1 MEEIAIRKARFTE
14 HQIIAVL
21 KSVEAGRTVKDVCRE
36 AGISE
41 ASYYNWKAKFGGME
55 ASDIKKMKDLEDEN
69 RRLKQMF
76 ADLSLECRALKDVIG
91 KKALKPAIK
100 RELVSYLTAQFAMSL
115 RQACRIL
122 SLSRTVFRY
131 QPDTQRDEPVIMALT
146 VAAERYPRYGFK
158 KLFQVLRR
166 QGKSWN
172 HKRVHRIYCLL
183 KLNFRRKGK
192 QRLPVRN
199 PVPLVTPEAMN
210 QSWSIDFMHDALV
223 CGRRFR
229 TFNVVDDF
237 NREALAI
244 EIDLNIPAQRVVRV
258 LDRIVANRGYPL
270 KMRMDNGP
278 ELVSLT
284 LAQWA
289 QWAQWAEEHG
299 VMLEFIRPGK
309 PTQNAFIERFNR
321 TYRTEILDFYLFR
334 TLNEAREITERW
346 LAEYNGERP
355 HESLNNLT
363 PKEYRLMAETPEISK
378 SAWN

>member
-1 MEEIAIRKARFTE
+1 MRKARFTE

-36 AGISE
+36 AGVSE
-41 ASYYNWKAKFGGME
+41 ATDYNWKARYGGME
-55 ASDIKKMKDLEDEN
+55 ASDIKKIKELEDEN

-76 ADLSLECRALKDVIG
+76 ADLSLENRALKDVIE
-91 KKALKPAIK
+91 KKPLKPAFK
-100 RELVSYLTAQFAMSL
+100 GELVTHLITTFGLSI
-115 RQACRIL
+115 RQACRSL
-122 SLSRTVFRY
+122 NLSRTVYHYR
-131 QPDTQRDEPVIMALT
+131 PDTTRDEPVIVALQA
-146 VAAERYPRYGFK
+146 AAERYPRYGFP
-158 KLFQVLRR
+158 KLFRILRR
-166 QGKSWN
+166 QGYSWN
-172 HKRVHRIYCLL
+172 HKRIYRIYCLL

-199 PVPLVTPEAMN
+199 PSPLATPEALN
-210 QSWSIDFMHDALV
+210 QSWSVDFMNDALV

-258 LDRIVANRGYPL
+258 LDRIVATRGYL
-270 KMRMDNGP
+270 VKMRMDNGP
-278 ELVSLT
+278 KLISLT
-284 LAQWA
+284 LAH
-289 QWAQWAEEHG
+289 WAEEHG
-299 VMLEFIRPGK
+299 VILEFIKPGK

-334 TLNEAREITERW
+334 TLNEVREITECW
-346 LAEYNGERP
+346 LREYNRERP

-363 PKEYRLMAETPEISK
+363 PEEYRLLAENNEISK
-378 SAWN
+378 RVWN

>member
-1 MEEIAIRKARFTE
+1 MRKARFTE

-36 AGISE
+36 VGISE

-76 ADLSLECRALKDVIG
+76 ADLSLECRALKDVIE
-91 KKALKPAIK
+91 KKPLKPAIK

-115 RQACRIL
+115 RQACRTL
-122 SLSRTVFRY
+122 SLSRMVFRY
-131 QPDTQRDEPVIMALT
+131 QPDTRRDEPVIMALT

-166 QGKSWN
+166 QGNIWN

-199 PVPLVTPEAMN
+199 PAPLTTPEAMN
-210 QSWSIDFMHDALV
+210 QSWSIDFMHD
-223 CGRRFR
+223 
-229 TFNVVDDF
+229 
-237 NREALAI
+237 ALAI

-278 ELVSLT
+278 ELVSLA
-284 LAQWA
+284 LAR
-289 QWAQWAEEHG
+289 WAEEHG

-346 LAEYNGERP
+346 LTEYNSERP

-363 PKEYRLMAETPEISK
+363 PEEYRLMAETPEISK

>member
-1 MEEIAIRKARFTE
+1 MRKARFTE

-21 KSVEAGRTVKDVCRE
+21 KSVE

-76 ADLSLECRALKDVIG
+76 ADLSLECRALKDVIE
-91 KKALKPAIK
+91 KKPLKPTIK
-100 RELVSYLTAQFAMSL
+100 RELVIYLTAQFAMSL
-115 RQACRIL
+115 RQACRTL

-131 QPDTQRDEPVIMALT
+131 QLATRRDEPVIMALT

-166 QGKSWN
+166 QGNTWN

-199 PVPLVTPEAMN
+199 PAPLATPEAMN

-258 LDRIVANRGYPL
+258 LERIVANRGYPL

-278 ELVSLT
+278 ELILLT
-284 LAQWA
+284 L
-289 QWAQWAEEHG
+289 AQWAEEHG

-309 PTQNAFIERFNR
+309 PTQDAFIERFNR
-321 TYRTEILDFYLFR
+321 TYRTEILDFYQFR

-346 LAEYNGERP
+346 LAEYNSERP

-363 PKEYRLMAETPEISK
+363 PEEYRLMAEKTEISK

>member
-1 MEEIAIRKARFTE
+1 MRKARFTE

-76 ADLSLECRALKDVIG
+76 ADLSLECRALKDVIE

-146 VAAERYPRYGFK
+146 VAAEHYPRYGFK

-199 PVPLVTPEAMN
+199 PAPLATPEAMN

-289 QWAQWAEEHG
+289 EEHG

-363 PKEYRLMAETPEISK
+363 PEEYRLMAETPEISK